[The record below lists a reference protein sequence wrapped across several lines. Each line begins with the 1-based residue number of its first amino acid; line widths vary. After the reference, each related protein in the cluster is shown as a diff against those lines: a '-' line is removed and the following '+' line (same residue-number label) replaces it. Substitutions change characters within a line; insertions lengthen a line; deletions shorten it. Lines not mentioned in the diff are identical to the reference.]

1 MKKEHKVIGFLMD
14 YEINEENVNS
24 FISVRDFSIDDML
37 TESFKS
43 LNQLIYDL
51 THGIEKEDLDLI
63 KKCILLISALCDMKV
78 FNADDILLY
87 KKKIKKV
94 RESLLLKAKQKQ
106 CEELIHLSNLV
117 DEIVLDKSF
126 EKEDLISLIKEL
138 INKKEDPNIIK
149 KFLNI
154 NKEAVINNLVL
165 FDYTFIKTLDSLNN
179 NNEDIYYY
187 ITLLKIFYTS
197 RVKKYKYMC
206 LLNDYENNR
215 FVDEIKNLLN
225 GVKRSLNTDEI
236 LDKYNIISTLPE
248 SQIILPPISR
258 TSDSIITIDDTY
270 TNLRDD
276 GLSVKKDGNK
286 YIVRINI
293 ADIASVVTPGSIEDV
308 NARSNFR
315 NFHLGSGVSMLPF
328 ELRKN
333 LSLNQNTNRKVVT
346 MVLVM
351 NDSAEIIDR
360 DIELNDVYVSQN
372 ISYDLCDKKI
382 GKNSCKLERDLT
394 DLYFLAC
401 ALGEKSNSKNLYW
414 SKKEQS
420 RSEFTV
426 SNSKGFKIIRE
437 FMVIYNMFLGQIANE
452 RNIPY
457 VFRYQDPEY
466 ITNLIKKKGISIND
480 QIRNVINST
489 YLDSKFSIV
498 PRYHAGIKTDI
509 YTQSTDPLRKYPD
522 LYNQQLLHKFYFGD
536 MDFDFDFDEF
546 IKNVDYFNERN
557 RDLALMR
564 AEYNRGM
571 RLNKKDS

>member
-1 MKKEHKVIGFLMD
+1 MKKEHKIIGFLMD
-14 YEINEENVNS
+14 FEINVENINS
-24 FISVRDFSIDDML
+24 FIIVNKSSIDEML
-37 TESFKS
+37 VNSFKS
-43 LNQLIYDL
+43 LYQLIYDL
-51 THGIEKEDLDLI
+51 SHGIEKDDIYLI
-63 KKCILLISALCDMKV
+63 KKCIILISTLCDMKV
-78 FNADDILLY
+78 FNADDVLLY

-94 RESLLLKAKQKQ
+94 RESLLLKAKQKK
-106 CEELIHLSNLV
+106 CEDLIYLANMV

-126 EKEDLISLIKEL
+126 EKEDLIILIKEL

-165 FDYTFIKTLDSLNN
+165 FDYAFIKTLDSLNN
-179 NNEDIYYY
+179 DNVDIYYY

-197 RVKKYKYMC
+197 RVKKHKYMC
-206 LLNDYENNR
+206 LLDSYEDNK
-215 FVDEIKNLLN
+215 FVEEIKNLLN

-236 LDKYNIISTLPE
+236 LKKYNIISELPE
-248 SQIILPPISR
+248 SQIVLPSIAK
-258 TSDSIITIDDTY
+258 SDNSIITIDDTY

-276 GLSVKKDGNK
+276 GLSVRKDGNN
-286 YIVRINI
+286 YIVKICI
-293 ADIASVVTPGSIEDV
+293 ADIAGFVTPGSIEDI
-308 NARSNFR
+308 NARVNFR
-315 NFHLGSGVSMLPF
+315 NFHLGSGVSMLPL

-333 LSLNQNTNRKVVT
+333 LSLNQNNVRKVVT

-351 NDSAEIIDR
+351 NDSGDVIDR
-360 DIELNDVYVSQN
+360 NIELNDAYISAN
-372 ISYDLCDKKI
+372 ISYDMCDKNI
-382 GKNSCKLERDLT
+382 GKTSSKLERDLT
-394 DLYFLAC
+394 DLYYLAC
-401 ALGEKSNSKNLYW
+401 ALGERSNSKNLYW

-437 FMVIYNMFLGQIANE
+437 FMVLYNMYLGQFANE
-452 RNIPY
+452 NNIPY

-466 ITNLIKKKGISIND
+466 ITNLIKKKGITIND

-522 LYNQQLLHKFYFGD
+522 LYNQQLLHNFYFKD
-536 MDFDFDFDEF
+536 VCFDFDYDEF
-546 IKNVDYFNERN
+546 IKNVEYFNERN
-557 RDLALMR
+557 RELALMR

-571 RLNKKDS
+571 RLNKKDN

>member
-1 MKKEHKVIGFLMD
+1 MKKEHKVLGFLMD
-14 YEINEENVNS
+14 NDINEENINS
-24 FISVRDFSIDDML
+24 FINVNKSSVDNML
-37 TESFKS
+37 QESFKS
-43 LNQLIYDL
+43 LNKLIFYL
-51 THGIEKEDLDLI
+51 SQGIEKEDLYLI
-63 KKCILLISALCDMKV
+63 RKSILLISALCDMKV

-87 KKKIKKV
+87 KKKIKKT
-94 RESLLLKAKQKQ
+94 RESLLLKAKQQ
-106 CEELIHLSNLV
+106 DCEELLYLANMV

-126 EKEDLISLIKEL
+126 EKEDLITLIKEL

-179 NNEDIYYY
+179 NNIDIYYY

-197 RVKKYKYMC
+197 RVKKHKYMC
-206 LLNDYENNR
+206 LLDDYENNP

-236 LDKYNIISTLPE
+236 LKKYNIISELPE
-248 SQIILPPISR
+248 STIILPNNCSK
-258 TSDSIITIDDTY
+258 SNESIITIDDTY

-276 GLSVKKDGNK
+276 GLSIKKDGNN
-286 YIVRINI
+286 YIVKINI
-293 ADIASVVTPGSIEDV
+293 ADVASYVRPGSIEDV
-308 NARSNFR
+308 NAKTNFR
-315 NFHLGSGVSMLPF
+315 NFHLGSGVTMLPL

-333 LSLNQNTNRKVVT
+333 LSLNLNSTQKVIT

-351 NDSAEIIDR
+351 NDSGEIIDR
-360 DIELNDVYVSQN
+360 DVLLRDVYISHN
-372 ISYDLCDKKI
+372 ISYESCDKLI
-382 GKNSCKLERDLT
+382 GKTSSKLERDLT
-394 DLYFLAC
+394 DLYYLAC
-401 ALGEKSNSKNLYW
+401 ALDEKSNSKNLYW

-426 SNSKGFKIIRE
+426 SSSKGFKVIRE
-437 FMVIYNMFLGQIANE
+437 FMVIYNMFMGQICNQ
-452 RNIPY
+452 NNVPY
-457 VFRYQDPEY
+457 VYRYQDPEY
-466 ITNLIKKKGISIND
+466 ITNLIKKKGISLND

-522 LYNQQLLHKFYFGD
+522 LYNQQLFHKFYFGD
-536 MDFDFDFDEF
+536 IDFDFNYDDF
-546 IKNVDYFNERN
+546 IANVEYFNERN
-557 RDLALMR
+557 RDLQLMR

-571 RLNKKDS
+571 RLNSSK